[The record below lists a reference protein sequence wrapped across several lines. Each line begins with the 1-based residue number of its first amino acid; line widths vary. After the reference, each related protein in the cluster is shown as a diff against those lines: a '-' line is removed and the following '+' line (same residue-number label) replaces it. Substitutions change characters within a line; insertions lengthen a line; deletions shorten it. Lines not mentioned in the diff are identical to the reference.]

1 MYNSFFTGIQSLL
14 IPCAIS
20 SPTATT
26 PHQAGNP
33 YPSSGP
39 LDQAVGSVSIMLE
52 PLPISSTVLEYL
64 PSKGGGLEEV

>member
-1 MYNSFFTGIQSLL
+1 MIQSLL
-14 IPCAIS
+14 IPGAKS
-20 SPTATT
+20 SLMATT

-39 LDQAVGSVSIMLE
+39 LGQPVGSVSIMLE
-52 PLPISSTVLEYL
+52 PLPVSPAGLEYL